1 MNKEQKKI
9 LINKIL
15 PKFLIFAFLIGGGI
29 FYLTSTKKDHQNK
42 QEIQEFDENGGKQAS
57 QIALDKYDSL
67 SVDKLIIKYPK
78 DYKITDK
85 YGNEETGGSFTLM
98 SSFPKDELTFS
109 YSPKELIEGLP
120 SSVTS
125 VDEDIKNLE
134 IELVSG
140 LKKMTNKEPI
150 LEEIK
155 TENIGEF
162 KVRVRKINYNNN
174 SIYIYGLE
182 SENCYFTFTSH
193 LKYFLNAIVQ
203 NLKDKK
209 SKN

>member
-1 MNKEQKKI
+1 MNKEQKNI
-9 LINKIL
+9 LIRKIL
-15 PKFLIFAFLIGGGI
+15 PKFLILAFLIGGGI
-29 FYLTSTKKDHQNK
+29 FYLTSTNKDHQNK

-67 SVDKLIIKYPK
+67 IVDKLIIKYPK

-98 SSFPKDELTFS
+98 SSFPKDELTFT

-125 VDEDIKNLE
+125 VEDDIKNLE

-140 LKKMTNKEPI
+140 LKKMTTKEPI

-155 TENIGEF
+155 IEKIGEF

-182 SENCYFTFTSH
+182 SDNCYFAFTSH
-193 LKYFLNAIVQ
+193 FKHFLNAIVQ

-209 SKN
+209 V